1 MFFDMEITEDL
12 LTVSRIPPRITRQN
26 GCSNLLALL
35 SLDNY
40 ERSNPILSLDTEV
53 NFDEDVFRSMP
64 DFEHLNNSSNL
75 SNLSNLGTNN
85 LPQLKRYNSEI
96 KQSVKSPNLK
106 RINTF

>member
-12 LTVSRIPPRITRQN
+12 LTVSLTPPRLTRQN

-64 DFEHLNNSSNL
+64 DFDAL
-75 SNLSNLGTNN
+75 SNNNN

>member
-12 LTVSRIPPRITRQN
+12 LTVSRTPPRITRQN
-26 GCSNLLALL
+26 GFSNLLALI
-35 SLDNY
+35 
-40 ERSNPILSLDTEV
+40 NPILSLDTEV

-64 DFEHLNNSSNL
+64 DFDHLNNSSK
-75 SNLSNLGTNN
+75 LSNLGTNN

-106 RINTF
+106 RIKTF

>member
-12 LTVSRIPPRITRQN
+12 LTVSCAPPRLSRQF

-40 ERSNPILSLDTEV
+40 ERSNAILSLDTEV
-53 NFDEDVFRSMP
+53 NFDEDVFRSMR
-64 DFEHLNNSSNL
+64 DFDDLNN
-75 SNLSNLGTNN
+75 TNN

-96 KQSVKSPNLK
+96 KQSIKSPNLK

>member
-12 LTVSRIPPRITRQN
+12 LTVSRTPPRLTRQN

-53 NFDEDVFRSMP
+53 NFDEDIFRSMP
-64 DFEHLNNSSNL
+64 DFDDL
-75 SNLSNLGTNN
+75 SNSNN